1 MTQPEWRFVL
11 DTPTGP
17 DALDKIHRCLN
28 ALWSAHPELSEVVRT
43 RVSVAVAEIGAN
55 IIEYSRPGQ
64 PLRMQVRM
72 QMKVQLLAHEVEIV
86 FTDEGDPAD
95 VDLTT
100 VTMPD
105 AMAERGRGLALAKAC
120 LDRLT
125 YRRDSIGNRWTLA
138 VKR

>member
-1 MTQPEWRFVL
+1 M
-11 DTPTGP
+11 
-17 DALDKIHRCLN
+17 
-28 ALWSAHPELSEVVRT
+28 
-43 RVSVAVAEIGAN
+43 
-55 IIEYSRPGQ
+55 
-64 PLRMQVRM
+64 
-72 QMKVQLLAHEVEIV
+72 

-120 LDRLT
+120 LDQLT
-125 YRRDSIGNRWTLA
+125 YRRDSTGNHWTLA